1 MNNIPYTYTRGYAS
15 LNQRFPERK
24 TNVLFRKFGENVEVQ
39 VVKTHP
45 VPEFSQSFNSHMKKM
60 KNLAKGLVEV
70 VIETKIRT
78 TNEYGYEEPEAE
90 FVITGWTHALSDA
103 HRAALAQAPAFK

>member
-39 VVKTHP
+39 VVKTIG
-45 VPEFSQSFNSHMKKM
+45 VPEFTQSFKSHMKKM
-60 KNLAKGLVEV
+60 KNLAKGLTEV
-70 VIETKIRT
+70 TIETKLRAT
-78 TNEYGYEEPEAE
+78 DEYGNPEPEGTH
-90 FVITGWTHALSDA
+90 VIVGWSHKLSDA
-103 HRAALAQAPAFK
+103 HRAALKEAPAFK